1 MKRRLNTVTLA
12 LATAL
17 GSLTLAVPAL
27 AQVAG
32 GTTTTGVRITEVTQ
46 LATGW
51 SVKKTLLGKNVY
63 NDAGQKIGKVED
75 LIIAPDRNVSFV
87 IVGAGGFIG
96 IGRHDVAIAV
106 DQIQDKAGRL
116 VMSGATKDSL
126 KALPV
131 FVYADD
137 GALRQRFVAGAEQDI
152 ARSKV
157 KLAQMERAAGAAT
170 ADAKARIDTQITN
183 VQAELKST
191 EAKLGEMK
199 QAAAARWHEFE
210 AGVSAATARLRKS
223 IDNATT

>member
-1 MKRRLNTVTLA
+1 MKLSLNAATLA
-12 LATAL
+12 LAAAL
-17 GSLTLAVPAL
+17 GSFALAAPAL

-32 GTTTTGVRITEVTQ
+32 GSTTTGISITEVTQ

-63 NDAGQKIGKVED
+63 NDAGKKIGRVED
-75 LIIAPDRNVSFV
+75 LIIAPDRNVSYV

-106 DQIQDKAGRL
+106 GLIQDKAGRL

-126 KALPV
+126 KAMPA

-137 GALRQRFVAGAEQDI
+137 TALRQHFVASAEQDI
-152 ARSKV
+152 AKSKL
-157 KLAQMERAAGAAT
+157 KLAQMEKAASTAGAEAE
-170 ADAKARIDTQITN
+170 AKIDAQMAALQVDM
-183 VQAELKST
+183 KSA

-199 QAAAARWHEFE
+199 QAAAVRWHEFE
-210 AGVSAATARLRKS
+210 SDVSAAMARLRKS
-223 IDNATT
+223 VDTATS